1 MSAKVLIF
9 ECSKLLTALEL
20 HRALEPMGVEVQ
32 PVPRKHY
39 NKSLEDILDPWSEIY
54 NDDSE
59 LEDYAGQPLGGQMAV
74 LCDLG
79 DKLDDVLLALRSAGF
94 GSETLKAVLTP
105 TNAEWEPVQL
115 YKELRREQEE
125 FLKSRK

>member
-9 ECSKLLTALEL
+9 ECNKLLTALEL

-54 NDDSE
+54 DDDSE
-59 LEDYAGQPLGGQMAV
+59 LEDYTGQPLGGQMAV
-74 LCDLG
+74 LCELE
-79 DKLDDVLLALRSAGF
+79 DKLDDVLLALRTAGL

-105 TNAEWEPVQL
+105 TNAAWEPVQL
-115 YKELRREQEE
+115 YKELQRERDE
-125 FLKSRK
+125 FRKMNK

>member
-9 ECSKLLTALEL
+9 EFNKLLTALEV
-20 HRALEPMGVEVQ
+20 HRALETLEVEVQ

-39 NKSLEDILDPWSEIY
+39 NKTLEDILDPWSEIY
-54 NDDSE
+54 DDDAE
-59 LEDYAGQPLGGQMAV
+59 LENYTGEPLGGQMAV

-79 DKLDDVLLALRSAGF
+79 DKLDDVLLALRGAGV
-94 GSETLKAVLTP
+94 GGETLKAVLTP
-105 TNAEWEPVQL
+105 TNAEWEPVRL